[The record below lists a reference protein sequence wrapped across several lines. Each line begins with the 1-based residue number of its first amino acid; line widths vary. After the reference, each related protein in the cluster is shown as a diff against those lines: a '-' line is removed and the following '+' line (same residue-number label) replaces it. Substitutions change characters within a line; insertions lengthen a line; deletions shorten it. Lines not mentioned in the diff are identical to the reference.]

1 MSKKVVLVG
10 AMAAALMVVVGPGTA
25 SANIMWCGSDPP
37 IQVVTPGG
45 QNLMVNNMIYVS
57 PQDKDSVKLITH
69 DASTAPD
76 GSGGTLITVHI
87 YFPDNFNDA
96 YVVSSNN
103 RFDVHDSGGTNG
115 GGNGSNVVTLRLHV
129 PIR

>member
-1 MSKKVVLVG
+1 MASAFLVISG
-10 AMAAALMVVVGPGTA
+10 AGAA
-25 SANIMWCGSDPP
+25 SANVVWCGSDPP

-45 QNLMVNNMIYVS
+45 QNLMVNNAVYVS
-57 PQDKDSVKLITH
+57 LQDKYSVKLITH

-76 GSGGTLITVHI
+76 VGGGTLITIHM
-87 YFPDNFNDA
+87 YFPSNFNDA

-115 GGNGSNVVTLRLHV
+115 GGNGNNVVTLRLHV
-129 PIR
+129 PIS